1 MSDNDVVEN
10 RVGVNMKASGIPEAF
25 CMCRNIILQPP
36 VPKWDY
42 INKINTPINNSITIT
57 TDSIITFG

>member
-25 CMCRNIILQPP
+25 CIFVKYNYTLLNNTLQKILAISKRLNIC
-36 VPKWDY
+36 Y
-42 INKINTPINNSITIT
+42 S
-57 TDSIITFG
+57 